1 MAQEL
6 ASPSLDAGTGVSRR
20 LLPRVR
26 LIPLVPIVILSVVV
40 IAAVLAPWI
49 APHDAESGN
58 LANSFRPPVWEDGG
72 SWSYALGT
80 DANGRDV
87 LSRLIYGTR
96 IPVLVVLFGVVSTAI
111 IGSAIGIASGYFG
124 GVVDAIL
131 MRLVDTFLS
140 IPPILM
146 AIAIIGVLGS
156 SLQNVIIVVVLTSWA
171 GYARVIRGEALRIRQ
186 SDHIGLARVAGCGP
200 LRIMRVHILPEVTNT
215 LVVLATLSVATFILY
230 EAALSFLGLG
240 VRPPA
245 PSWGSMISEGRIHMT
260 TAWWLTVVPGVAI
273 LLTCLSANLLGDWLR
288 DRLDPRLRNIGGQ

>member
-6 ASPSLDAGTGVSRR
+6 ATPTLDARTALSHRFF
-20 LLPRVR
+20 PRVR
-26 LIPLVPIVILSVVV
+26 LIPALPIVVLSVVV
-40 IAAVLAPWI
+40 AAAVLAPWI
-49 APHDAESGN
+49 APHDAETGN
-58 LANSFRPPVWEDGG
+58 LANSFRPPAWQDGG
-72 SWSYALGT
+72 SWSYVFGT

-87 LSRLIYGTR
+87 LSRLIYGSR

-131 MRLVDTFLS
+131 MRVVDTFLS

-240 VRPPA
+240 VRPPT
-245 PSWGSMISEGRIHMT
+245 PSWGSMISEGRLHMT

-288 DRLDPRLRNIGGQ
+288 DRLDPRLRNMGEQ